1 MKWFGR
7 LKRGIHGPS
16 VERPLGSLAPRA
28 AAKTSSAIP
37 RYSFSDERSCL
48 AAIGDLH
55 GRIDLLN
62 RLTPELDRRA
72 LDPARR
78 LVEIYL
84 GDFVDRGSNPK
95 AVLDYLIERRK
106 LTDRTVVCLAGN
118 HEEMLL
124 AALDDDAHFKTWL
137 GFGGESTLM
146 SYGLSPRA
154 KRGAT
159 APLRAALRAAMPQAH
174 VDFLKSLSL
183 FYRHREF
190 FFVHAGVRPGGPLES
205 QGSRDLLWIRE
216 PFLKSTANLGA
227 VIVHGHTPTA
237 DVVFRPNRIGV
248 DTGAY
253 RTGVLTCLFVSSTG
267 IVCTDTRNAV
277 GDDRQ

>member
-1 MKWFGR
+1 M
-7 LKRGIHGPS
+7 
-16 VERPLGSLAPRA
+16 
-28 AAKTSSAIP
+28 
-37 RYSFSDERSCL
+37 

-62 RLTPELDRRA
+62 RLKPELDRKA

-95 AVLDYLIERRK
+95 AVLDHLIERRK

-146 SYGLSPRA
+146 SYGLSPRTT
-154 KRGAT
+154 RGST
-159 APLRAALRAAMPQAH
+159 ASLRAALRAAMPQAH
-174 VDFLKSLSL
+174 VDFLRSLSL

-190 FFVHAGVRPGGPLES
+190 FFVHAGVRPGAPLES
-205 QGSRDLLWIRE
+205 QGSRDLLWIRD

-227 VIVHGHTPTA
+227 VVVHGHTPTA

-253 RTGVLTCLFVSSTG
+253 RTGVLTCLFISSTG
-267 IVCTDTRNAV
+267 IACADTRNAV
-277 GDDRQ
+277 GVSRQ